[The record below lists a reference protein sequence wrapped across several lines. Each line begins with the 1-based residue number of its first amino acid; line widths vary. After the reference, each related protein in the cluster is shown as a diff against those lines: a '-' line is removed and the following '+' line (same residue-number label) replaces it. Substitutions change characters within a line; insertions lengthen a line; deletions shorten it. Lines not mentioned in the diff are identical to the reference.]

1 MDRYFLRVSTNIEEI
16 HRWCRSRISGG
27 LLYLSADIRSAKFKL
42 APVDVNVFPAGF
54 HLLNN
59 ESRALA
65 TRLIYEHYTGKT
77 ILLII
82 ETHTRN
88 THYLSNVRALKKLF
102 EDAKNTVILGNPSD
116 QKIENINTETFYI
129 KDKRIITESGVIPD
143 LIVLNNDMISLDPSV
158 LLGVIQPCLP
168 SPLLGWWKR
177 TKSQYFPYYEK
188 TVEEFSN
195 TFELDPWLLCAYSE
209 ACNNINFDTQESLIR
224 LANVVDGI
232 IQKIQKNYE
241 KYDISSK
248 PFVFIKANSGSYG
261 MGILTASSGKEVLS
275 MNKKK
280 RKKLG
285 ITKGNTAITSVI
297 VQEGIET
304 EEYYLNYPAETLMYS
319 VLGEKIAFA
328 TRYNTKHDARQ
339 NLNSSG
345 MHFVDHTAA
354 KMTDTQLQVVSN
366 LIIIAAEKEAQAVDN
381 KNIVAALE
389 SSTFRL
395 E

>member
-1 MDRYFLRVSTNIEEI
+1 MDRHFSKISTNIGEI
-16 HRWCRSRISGG
+16 RRWCHSRISGK
-27 LLYLSADIRSAKFKL
+27 LLYLSADIRNARFKL
-42 APVDVNVFPAGF
+42 APVDVNIFPAGF
-54 HLLNN
+54 HLLNKEN
-59 ESRALA
+59 QTLA
-65 TRLIYEHYTGKT
+65 TRLISERYTGKT

-88 THYLSNVRALKKLF
+88 THYLSNVHTLKKLF

-116 QKIENINTETFYI
+116 QKIENINTETFHI
-129 KDKRIITESGVIPD
+129 KDKRIITESGTTPD

-158 LLGVIQPCLP
+158 LLEVTQPCLP

-177 TKSQYFPYYEK
+177 TKTQYFPYYEK

-195 TFELDPWLLCAYSE
+195 TFELDPWLFYAYSE
-209 ACNNINFDTQESLIR
+209 ACDNINFDTQESLAR
-224 LANVVDGI
+224 LADVVDGI
-232 IQKIQKNYE
+232 IQKIQKNY
-241 KYDISSK
+241 KQYGISSK

-261 MGILTASSGKEVLS
+261 MGILTASSGKEILS
-275 MNKKK
+275 MNRKE

-285 ITKGNTAITSVI
+285 TTKGNTAITSVI

-319 VLGEKIAFA
+319 VLGKKIAFA

-345 MHFVDHTAA
+345 MHFSGHTPMKASQV
-354 KMTDTQLQVVSN
+354 QLEIVSD
-366 LIIIAAEKEAQAVDN
+366 LIIIAAEKEAQSIDD
-381 KNIVAALE
+381 KNVAALPHQAG
-389 SSTFRL
+389 
-395 E
+395 